1 MSNGKLMLLEYR
13 CSYLNCIFHFQK
25 KMSEQIDLISN
36 SKLNDCFN
44 QTVKKDVTIV
54 ILLSQSRQYKTER
67 GVDLTFVV
75 NSCTGTPDKK
85 TLNSNFTINVTP
97 F

>member
-25 KMSEQIDLISN
+25 KIQIQNLTTVLI
-36 SKLNDCFN
+36 KPL
-44 QTVKKDVTIV
+44 KDVTIV